1 MKKIIL
7 FLTIFALSFSCSS
20 DSNNSNNNNHN
31 SFTKSMDYE
40 FTIYVFFHEHTPFA
54 LGIDTYLRPSLPIR
68 FIPQHSF
75 AG

>member
-1 MKKIIL
+1 VHV
-7 FLTIFALSFSCSS
+7 TH
-20 DSNNSNNNNHN
+20 HN
-31 SFTKSMDYE
+31 VDYGLWIMDYGLWIMDYG